1 MNCGWTSPSILIL
14 TGDESPLPSGKISME
29 EASWIASLSCFGGFH
44 LNCFVLSKKT
54 QRENHFRFNR
64 KLFLWFYDQYIRAKK
79 VLNCNGI
86 PELGEFID
94 IIYIEKH
101 LSKRKYL
108 FLILDK
114 LVTHLFRPKCVLFIR
129 GKFLIHTNNLFQ

>member
-29 EASWIASLSCFGGFH
+29 EASWIASLSCFGGLLYF
-44 LNCFVLSKKT
+44 NYFVLSKKKN

-94 IIYIEKH
+94 IYQKPSI
-101 LSKRKYL
+101 
-108 FLILDK
+108 
-114 LVTHLFRPKCVLFIR
+114 
-129 GKFLIHTNNLFQ
+129 